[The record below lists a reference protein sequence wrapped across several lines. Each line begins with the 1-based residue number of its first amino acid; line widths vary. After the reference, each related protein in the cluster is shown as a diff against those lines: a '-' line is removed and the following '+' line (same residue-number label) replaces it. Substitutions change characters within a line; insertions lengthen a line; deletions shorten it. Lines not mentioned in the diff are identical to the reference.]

1 MRQEYQSGNILA
13 VANISILIADQ
24 TSTAPNPAKT
34 HYQIETLSWWLIV
47 SGGLPAVA
55 DPATVLKKEAVLYIP
70 DRPQPVLESILV
82 GQPVAAK
89 DEEFKTLFSKLLEKL
104 EG

>member
-1 MRQEYQSGNILA
+1 M
-13 VANISILIADQ
+13 
-24 TSTAPNPAKT
+24 
-34 HYQIETLSWWLIV
+34 
-47 SGGLPAVA
+47 A